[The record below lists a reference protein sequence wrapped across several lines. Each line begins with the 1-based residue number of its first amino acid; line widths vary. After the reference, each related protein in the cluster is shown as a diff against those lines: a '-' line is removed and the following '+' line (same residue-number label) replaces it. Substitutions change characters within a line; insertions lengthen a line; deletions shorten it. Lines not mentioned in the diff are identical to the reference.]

1 MQVSNN
7 RKQPLSRRTM
17 LRGIGAAVALP
28 WLEAM
33 ATPSPMISNVASA
46 AINRIADDPPVRM
59 GFLYVPNGMHMPDWK
74 PRGPSET
81 QFELPKI
88 LQPLGAYRKQM
99 NVITGLA
106 LSGADPHGDGG
117 GDHARSVAAFLTG
130 AHPHKT
136 HGSEIRNGIS
146 VDQVAAQRI
155 GHLTRLKSLELG
167 TEDSASG
174 GDCDTGYSCL
184 YTSNISWRTATSPLG
199 KEVDPAAVFE
209 RMFGAGNSGGAKAM
223 AAREKRRKSVLDF
236 VLSDAKQL
244 SGDLGVNDR
253 RKFDEYLYAVRD
265 IERRLQASDKLGKR
279 EEGVADYPRP
289 VGVPENYGE
298 HVRLLL
304 DMMALAFQTDSTRVC
319 SFMFANAGSNRS
331 YRNLSISEG
340 HHNISHHGNAYDKQ
354 QKISRINQ
362 YHASLTAHLIERL
375 ASIRE
380 GDGTLL
386 DNCMIVYGSG
396 ISDGN
401 RHSHSDLPIALFGG
415 GGGSI
420 KTGRHIRVRS
430 GTPLTNLY
438 RSMLVRVG
446 APVENFSDSNG
457 VIKELA
463 S

>member
-1 MQVSNN
+1 
-7 RKQPLSRRTM
+7 M

-33 ATPSPMISNVASA
+33 SGPSPLISSVASA
-46 AINRIADDPPVRM
+46 AVTPVAAKPPVRM

-74 PRGPSET
+74 PRGPSERK
-81 QFELPKI
+81 FDLPKI
-88 LQPLGAYRKQM
+88 LEPLKAHRKQM

-106 LSGADPHGDGG
+106 LDGAEAHGDGG

-130 AHPHKT
+130 AHPRKT

-167 TEDSASG
+167 TEDSALG

-184 YTSNISWRTATSPLG
+184 YTSNISWRTDTSPLG
-199 KEVDPAAVFE
+199 KEIDPRAVFE
-209 RMFGAGNSGGAKAM
+209 RLFGASGAGGAKAM

-236 VLSDAKQL
+236 VLNDAKKI

-265 IERRLQASDKLGKR
+265 IERRLQSADKLGRR
-279 EEGVADYPRP
+279 EQGVPDYPRP
-289 VGVPENYGE
+289 IGVPENYGE

-304 DMMALAFQTDSTRVC
+304 DMMALAFQTDSTRIC

-331 YRNLSISEG
+331 YRNLSISGG
-340 HHNISHHGNAYDKQ
+340 HHNISHHGNAFDKQ

-362 YHASLTAHLIERL
+362 YHAGLAAHLFDRL

-380 GDGTLL
+380 GNGTLL

-401 RHSHSDLPIALFGG
+401 RHSHKDLPIALFGKG
-415 GGGSI
+415 GRTI

-438 RSMLVRVG
+438 CSMLERVG
-446 APVENFSDSNG
+446 APVEKFSDSSG
-457 VIKELA
+457 VIRELK

>member
-1 MQVSNN
+1 M
-7 RKQPLSRRTM
+7 
-17 LRGIGAAVALP
+17 GAAVALP

-33 ATPSPMISNVASA
+33 SASAPLISSTASA
-46 AINRIADDPPVRM
+46 AVRPAIEGPPVRM

-81 QFELPKI
+81 EFELPKI
-88 LQPLGAYRKQM
+88 LQPLAAHRKQM

-106 LSGADPHGDGG
+106 LDGAESHGDGG

-130 AHPHKT
+130 AHPRKT

-209 RMFGAGNSGGAKAM
+209 RMFGASKGGAKAM
-223 AAREKRRKSVLDF
+223 AAREKKRKSVLDF
-236 VLSDAKQL
+236 VLSDAKRL
-244 SGDLGVNDR
+244 SDDLGINDR

-265 IERRLQASDKLGKR
+265 IERRLQSSNKLGKR
-279 EEGVADYPRP
+279 EEGVSDFPRP

-304 DMMALAFQTDSTRVC
+304 DMMTLAFQTDSTRIA

-331 YRNLSISEG
+331 YRNLAISEG

-354 QKISRINQ
+354 QKISKINQ
-362 YHASLTAHLIERL
+362 YHASLAAHLIDRL
-375 ASIRE
+375 SRIPE
-380 GDGTLL
+380 GNGSLL
-386 DNCMIVYGSG
+386 DNCMILYGSG

-401 RHSHSDLPIALFGG
+401 RHSHSDLPIALFGK

-420 KTGRHIRVRS
+420 KTGRHIRVRAK
-430 GTPLTNLY
+430 TPLTNLY
-438 RSMLVRVG
+438 CSMLERVG
-446 APVENFSDSNG
+446 APVDKFSDSNG
-457 VIKELA
+457 VIRELK

>member
-1 MQVSNN
+1 
-7 RKQPLSRRTM
+7 M

-33 ATPSPMISNVASA
+33 SGPSPLISSVASA
-46 AINRIADDPPVRM
+46 AVTPVAVKPPVRM

-74 PRGPSET
+74 PRGPSERK
-81 QFELPKI
+81 FDLPKI
-88 LQPLGAYRKQM
+88 LEPLKAHRKQM

-106 LSGADPHGDGG
+106 LDGAEAHGDGG

-130 AHPHKT
+130 AHPRKT

-167 TEDSASG
+167 TEDSALG

-184 YTSNISWRTATSPLG
+184 YTSNISWRTDTSPLG
-199 KEVDPAAVFE
+199 KEIDPSAVFE
-209 RMFGAGNSGGAKAM
+209 RLFGASGAGGAKAM

-236 VLSDAKQL
+236 VLNDAKKI

-265 IERRLQASDKLGKR
+265 IERRLQSADKLGRR
-279 EEGVADYPRP
+279 EQGVPDYPRP
-289 VGVPENYGE
+289 IGVPENYGE

-304 DMMALAFQTDSTRVC
+304 DMMALAFQTDSTRIC

-331 YRNLSISEG
+331 YRNLSISGG
-340 HHNISHHGNAYDKQ
+340 HHNISHHGNAFDKQ

-362 YHASLTAHLIERL
+362 YQAGLAAHLFDRL

-380 GDGTLL
+380 GNGTLL
-386 DNCMIVYGSG
+386 DNCMILYGSG

-401 RHSHSDLPIALFGG
+401 RHSHKDLPIALFGKG
-415 GGGSI
+415 GRTI

-438 RSMLVRVG
+438 CSMLERVG
-446 APVENFSDSNG
+446 APVEKFSDSSG
-457 VIKELA
+457 VIRELK

>member
-1 MQVSNN
+1 MT
-7 RKQPLSRRTM
+7 RKPLDRRTL
-17 LRGIGAAVALP
+17 LRGFGAAVALP

-33 ATPSPMISNVASA
+33 SRPTSLITSA
-46 AINRIADDPPVRM
+46 AHAATTRVPVGPTGPPVRM
-59 GFLYVPNGMHMPDWK
+59 AFLYVPNGMHMPDWK

-81 QFELPKI
+81 EFELPKI
-88 LQPLGAYRKQM
+88 LQPLAAHRKQM
-99 NVITGLA
+99 NIITGLA
-106 LSGADPHGDGG
+106 LSGAEAHGDGG

-130 AHPHKT
+130 AHPRKT

-146 VDQVAAQRI
+146 VDQVAAERI

-174 GDCDTGYSCL
+174 GDCDTGYSCV

-209 RMFGAGNSGGAKAM
+209 RLFGPAGGAKGKQAM
-223 AAREKRRKSVLDF
+223 AAGEKRRKSVLDF
-236 VLSDAKQL
+236 VLSDAKRL
-244 SGDLGVNDR
+244 KNDLGSNDR

-265 IERRLQASDKLGKR
+265 IERRMNSVDKLGKR
-279 EEGVADYPRP
+279 EAGIPDYPRP
-289 VGVPENYGE
+289 IGVPENYSE

-304 DMMALAFQTDSTRVC
+304 DMMVLAFQTDSTRVS

-331 YRNLSISEG
+331 YRNLSISGG

-362 YHASLTAHLIERL
+362 YHASLAAHLIDRL
-375 ASIRE
+375 ANIRE
-380 GDGTLL
+380 GQGSLL

-401 RHSHSDLPIALFGG
+401 KHSHDDLPIALFGG

-420 KTGRHIRVRS
+420 DSGRHIRVRA

-438 RSMLVRVG
+438 RSMLERVG
-446 APVENFSDSNG
+446 APVETFSDSSG
-457 VIKELA
+457 VVEELKA
-463 S
+463 